1 MIICVDVGNTNICLG
16 VFEEDKL
23 LKMFRFATNY
33 NETSDE
39 LIVKVK
45 SLFEINSID
54 YKKVEGAIIG
64 SVVPRMDSILEKMFI
79 DYFNIKPLFVGQ
91 GIKSGINIKIDNPK
105 ELGADLLVGAVGA
118 VKKYGAPCLVIDMGT
133 AITFVYIN
141 DKKEFQGGVICAGI
155 KTSFSSLFANT
166 SKLESTK
173 ISKPQ
178 SIIGK
183 NTTNCVQNGMVY
195 GTCGM
200 IEGIV
205 QRMREECGEFKTVL
219 TGGEASLIQDYLREE
234 VIIDN
239 NLLFDGLLEIY
250 KKNINK

>member
-1 MIICVDVGNTNICLG
+1 MPRPMGSKGGIPEKSKDFKGSMKRLFNSLNN
-16 VFEEDKL
+16 
-23 LKMFRFATNY
+23 FRY
-33 NETSDE
+33 
-39 LIVKVK
+39 
-45 SLFEINSID
+45 
-54 YKKVEGAIIG
+54 
-64 SVVPRMDSILEKMFI
+64 
-79 DYFNIKPLFVGQ
+79 
-91 GIKSGINIKIDNPK
+91 
-105 ELGADLLVGAVGA
+105 LLVFALALGMVSAIFA
-118 VKKYGAPCLVIDMGT
+118 LIAPNKLSELTDT
-133 AITFVYIN
+133 ITLGLQPKISEEIIKDIMMNEDISEN

-200 IEGIV
+200 IEGII